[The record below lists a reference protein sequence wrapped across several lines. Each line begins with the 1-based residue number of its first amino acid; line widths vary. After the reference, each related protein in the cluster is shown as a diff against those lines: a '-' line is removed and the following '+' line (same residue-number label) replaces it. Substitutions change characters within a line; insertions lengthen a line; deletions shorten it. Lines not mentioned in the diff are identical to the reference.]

1 MSCFKN
7 ALIFGDQNFSSGDH
21 FTKESRQ
28 KATSEKLELEALFD
42 MVKLKTYNCICKFIL
57 SKIKYS
63 KHFANFILD
72 ILIKYILIK

>member
-28 KATSEKLELEALFD
+28 KATSEKLELEALPQD
-42 MVKLKTYNCICKFIL
+42 VINDRSLTLTTLLVIL
-57 SKIKYS
+57 L
-63 KHFANFILD
+63 N
-72 ILIKYILIK
+72 

>member
-28 KATSEKLELEALFD
+28 KATSEKLELEALFKVVCSD
-42 MVKLKTYNCICKFIL
+42 IG
-57 SKIKYS
+57 
-63 KHFANFILD
+63 LD
-72 ILIKYILIK
+72 LRFQFVTLINAPGSFTCTVGALI

>member
-28 KATSEKLELEALFD
+28 KATSEKLELEALT
-42 MVKLKTYNCICKFIL
+42 LEH
-57 SKIKYS
+57 KISSNRPTK
-63 KHFANFILD
+63 IEL
-72 ILIKYILIK
+72 